1 MLQHLNSLIICI
13 IVKILP
19 RHILIEASVKVK
31 GLMYKL
37 MNINNFLFCS
47 TPSSWLEAAKQNIP
61 TLLIDHANCEKKAAS
76 AALNLMY
83 RYVDKPKLLLQLS
96 KLAREELRHFEQ
108 VVALINKRNLDYL
121 QLSSSRYAGELRKSV
136 RTFEPGRLLDTLI
149 VSAIVEARSCEVLL
163 HSLLLQ
169 DDFLKVLLG
178 TLRSEERHFRIYLDL
193 AENIF
198 EDFPL
203 EERIEFFLEEDRR
216 LIQTEDA
223 DFRFHGGVPVTKL

>member
-1 MLQHLNSLIICI
+1 
-13 IVKILP
+13 
-19 RHILIEASVKVK
+19 
-31 GLMYKL
+31 
-37 MNINNFLFCS
+37 MNINKFLFCS

-108 VVALINKRNLDYL
+108 VLIIINKRNLEYI

-136 RTFEPGRLLDTLI
+136 RTFEPDRLLDTLI
-149 VSAIVEARSCEVLL
+149 VSAIVEARSCERFASLAPLL
-163 HSLLLQ
+163 EDDLSRFYSELL
-169 DDFLKVLLG
+169 K
-178 TLRSEERHFRIYLDL
+178 SEERHFRIYLDL
-193 AENIF
+193 AEKIS

-223 DFRFHGGVPVTKL
+223 DFRFHSGVPVAKT